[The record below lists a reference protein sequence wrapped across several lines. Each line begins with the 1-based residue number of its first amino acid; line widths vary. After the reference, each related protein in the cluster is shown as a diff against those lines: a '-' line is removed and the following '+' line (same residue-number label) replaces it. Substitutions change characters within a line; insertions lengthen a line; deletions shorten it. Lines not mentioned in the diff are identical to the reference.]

1 MLPSVFYL
9 SEAFIQ
15 LFTHIEMSS
24 NLSAKYYEDSKER
37 PKKVRQRYQSLSKEQ
52 NEKSYNIRVYYQILG
67 HRYIIKY
74 WTILRY

>member
-1 MLPSVFYL
+1 MK
-9 SEAFIQ
+9 I
-15 LFTHIEMSS
+15 
-24 NLSAKYYEDSKER
+24 AKKDQ
-37 PKKVRQRYQSLSKEQ
+37 KKVRQRYQSLSQEQ